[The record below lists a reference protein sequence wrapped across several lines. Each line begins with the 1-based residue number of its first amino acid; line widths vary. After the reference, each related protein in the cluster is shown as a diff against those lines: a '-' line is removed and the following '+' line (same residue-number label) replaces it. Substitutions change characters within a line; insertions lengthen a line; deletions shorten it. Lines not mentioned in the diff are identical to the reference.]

1 GLDLYVSV
9 NLPPSFWQPTAMRH
23 VLTTIETFGL
33 NPDRLMIEITESA
46 TMVETR
52 SNMEPVLAELHERG
66 LRLAIDDFGS
76 GHSSLSRLNQMWVST
91 LKIDRSFVQDLP
103 YDPNSAVLVS
113 SIIQLAQNLGL
124 EPLAEGIET
133 EEQRAFFLSHGCELG
148 QGFHFSRP
156 VPADEIEGLYKMARR
171 SESAA

>member
-1 GLDLYVSV
+1 
-9 NLPPSFWQPTAMRH
+9 
-23 VLTTIETFGL
+23 VLATIESFGL

-46 TMVETR
+46 MMVDTR
-52 SNMEPVLAELHERG
+52 RNMETVLAELHRRG

-91 LKIDRSFVQDLP
+91 LKIDRSFVSGLP
-103 YDPNSAVLVS
+103 EDEGTAVLVS
-113 SIIQLAQNLGL
+113 SIIQLTRNLGL

-133 EEQRAFFLSHGCELG
+133 EEQRRFFLAHGCGLG

-156 VPADEIEGLYKMARR
+156 VPAEEIEAFYRASRA